1 MNKTDYLCR
10 LIRHAANVPVER
22 IQLNEFVPAREALNS
37 RVPSL
42 AALAENEVRTAVQAY
57 AGLLHVISTIKT
69 HYIVLPTQEMD
80 EAILI
85 GPYRCSEPVY
95 RRVKSILHDRGYWG
109 VQSTDIRAYFSSVAK
124 ADESWILEIVQIES
138 RHLFGTEPHIELI
151 DAQTSNMDARERC
164 VMHGLAE
171 RRKEDRQQLVKA
183 VAQGAYTAAG
193 EWLSKLLDWK
203 LDTPMRM
210 QCAACNE
217 MFLSA
222 VLQNPAVEPLEAE
235 ELYHIWMCKA
245 ESIPGRETLFQMLEE
260 YCALVRRPV
269 AGRSSTLFLDARNY
283 VSEHLNEELRPADIA
298 NALGAT
304 ENRLIKVFREE
315 TGGTVL
321 AYIRQQ
327 RLLAAKELLETTD
340 RPIEAIGQSVGI
352 PEKQALVRN
361 LTKLLGCTP
370 AQYRKRARIDESP
383 SARP

>member
-1 MNKTDYLCR
+1 MNKTDYFCR

-22 IQLNEFVPAREALNS
+22 IQLNEFVPTRETLNS
-37 RVPSL
+37 RAPSL
-42 AALAENEVRTAVQAY
+42 DALAENEVRTAVQAY

-69 HYIVLPTQEMD
+69 HYIVLPTQEPD

-109 VQSTDIRAYFSSVAK
+109 VQSTDIQAYFSSVAK
-124 ADESWILEIVQIES
+124 ADESWLLEIVQTES
-138 RHLFGTEPHIELI
+138 RHLFGTEPHMELI
-151 DAQTSNMDARERC
+151 DAQTSNMDARERR
-164 VMHGLAE
+164 VLQGFAE

-245 ESIPGRETLFQMLEE
+245 ESIPGRETLLQMLEE
-260 YCALVRRPV
+260 YCALVRRPTV
-269 AGRSSTLFLDARNY
+269 GRSSTLFLDARNY
-283 VSEHLNEELRPADIA
+283 IRSTSTRSFDQRISQMRWVQR
-298 NALGAT
+298 
-304 ENRLIKVFREE
+304 R
-315 TGGTVL
+315 TGL
-321 AYIRQQ
+321 SRCSA
-327 RLLAAKELLETTD
+327 
-340 RPIEAIGQSVGI
+340 
-352 PEKQALVRN
+352 
-361 LTKLLGCTP
+361 
-370 AQYRKRARIDESP
+370 RKRAARCWPMFASSGFSRPRCCWRRPTGRWKP
-383 SARP
+383 SGRALAFRKSRRS

>member
-1 MNKTDYLCR
+1 
-10 LIRHAANVPVER
+10 
-22 IQLNEFVPAREALNS
+22 
-37 RVPSL
+37 
-42 AALAENEVRTAVQAY
+42 
-57 AGLLHVISTIKT
+57 
-69 HYIVLPTQEMD
+69 
-80 EAILI
+80 
-85 GPYRCSEPVY
+85 
-95 RRVKSILHDRGYWG
+95 
-109 VQSTDIRAYFSSVAK
+109 
-124 ADESWILEIVQIES
+124 
-138 RHLFGTEPHIELI
+138 
-151 DAQTSNMDARERC
+151 
-164 VMHGLAE
+164 MHGLAE

-283 VSEHLNEELRPADIA
+283 VSKHLNEELRPADIA